1 MANNDVD
8 GKRFKKALIDMALES
23 WRFLNAF
30 RSAMSKLSEEDYA
43 RYQGRYLWFRRR
55 LDEIAESAGLQIVE
69 INPGEPY
76 DTGMAATPLNI
87 GDFKEDE
94 NLLIEQMIEPIIM
107 EGGSVVKGG
116 TVILGR
122 QEE

>member
-1 MANNDVD
+1 MINEVSDE
-8 GKRFKKALIDMALES
+8 RFEKALIDMILES
-23 WRFLNAF
+23 WRFLNVF
-30 RSAMSKLSEEDYA
+30 RSAMSKLNEEDYT
-43 RYQGRYLWFRRR
+43 RYQGRYSWFRRR

-69 INPGEPY
+69 INHGEPY

-94 NLLIEQMIEPIIM
+94 HLLIEQMIEPIIM
-107 EGGSVVKGG
+107 EDGSVIKSG
-116 TVILGR
+116 TFILGR